1 MYLVNINRA
10 GDIYKDDDGVM
21 LVPEFQEVLQAEG
34 LGQVAMKWVALVCDY
49 ESPYRHFTESER
61 KKAVSKDLYGT
72 YKWKG
77 ESLPKVLAAL
87 DKYKE
92 LQFDPL
98 DEQLIAFNKKV
109 FVVSVSDHITDQ
121 FTAVFTVISG
131 GGIVDVKDI
140 SIGRFVRINFKVRLF
155 GIFC

>member
-1 MYLVNINRA
+1 MYLLNINRA

-21 LVPEFQEVLQAEG
+21 LVLEFQEVLKAEG

-61 KKAVSKDLYGT
+61 KKAVSKDLYNT
-72 YKWKG
+72 YKWDG
-77 ESLPKVLAAL
+77 ETKPKVLAAV

-98 DEQLIAFNKKV
+98 DEQLIAFNKK
-109 FVVSVSDHITDQ
+109 ITQ
-121 FTAVFTVISG
+121 FTTYMNNMHIDEETAEGLQFINS
-131 GGIVDVKDI
+131 DLN
-140 SIGRFVRINFKVRLF
+140 SIETRLLNQWRTNATEQQ
-155 GIFC
+155 